1 MIGKTPSRYAALIDA
16 TEEAD
21 FEPLA
26 NMFDAAFVFAVALLV
41 ALVSFLHAPDLLKNK
56 DFTIITDPGTP
67 QMKMVVKEGEEIR
80 NYEATET
87 VGAGSG
93 ELLGRAYRLS
103 DGRVVYVP
111 KEAEPVYASPAATPS
126 AGGMGAGSGRPG
138 MGSGG
143 SGSGSGVMGGRR
155 GE

>member
-41 ALVSFLHAPDLLKNK
+41 ALVSFLQAPDLLRQK
-56 DFTIITDPGTP
+56 DFAIITDPGTP
-67 QMKMVVKEGEEIR
+67 QMKMVVKDGKEIKR
-80 NYEATET
+80 YEANGA
-87 VGAGSG
+87 VGSGSG

-111 KEAEPVYASPAATPS
+111 KESEPIYATP
-126 AGGMGAGSGRPG
+126 GASQNSDVDR
-138 MGSGG
+138 
-143 SGSGSGVMGGRR
+143 
-155 GE
+155 